1 MIRAFPLDYVRQTI
15 KQTLEFEHIA
25 NPNKYFGGDD
35 QVNLFSFYEQ
45 LAKEDEINRYTDLY
59 RDLVD
64 QQNRTDIIAN
74 GTIVCPENPTFTNI
88 NQCTI
93 VPMTFTGAF
102 RVKLGDRDMMIDTIN
117 NLIHKLKGRKADIA
131 QLDNGKLFM
140 VGTMANNSIGAPLI
154 QNGDFIGS
162 IDSTGNVDN
171 QVEELLLALRNNYG
185 IEPAPIT
192 TDATRY
198 YYVNDTYD
206 NKLKVVYY
214 EDLGQGAT
222 SYELIINEDSFS
234 DVIFPPAHSSYEKW
248 KLSISFESIRIDT
261 PTTLNASEYCVIS
274 FGGSAT
280 LVNASVKLGNDLTKL
295 MVQKKKIMAKTPIEF
310 SNPTKYWLEPLEMPS
325 GNNANTQI
333 NQLVSNKFVSNTHS
347 DSIVG
352 TLQYSFICDESIP
365 LIEQWYNYGRYC
377 VSGITENDIT
387 PNLIY
392 TIKEYYSTWGV
403 IKVKEVLGKIVESI
417 DIENTEGD
425 VLTLSL
431 TMQVQGEDN

>member
-1 MIRAFPLDYVRQTI
+1 MERAFPLDYVRQI
-15 KQTLEFEHIA
+15 IEQTLEFEHIA
-25 NPNKYFGGDD
+25 NPKKYFGGKD

-64 QQNRTDIIAN
+64 QQNKTSIIAN

-93 VPMTFTGAF
+93 VPMTFTGTF
-102 RVKLGDRDMMIDTIN
+102 RVKLGDRDEMIDTIN
-117 NLIHKLKGRKADIA
+117 NLIYKLKGRKVDIA

-140 VGTMANNSIGAPLI
+140 VGTIANNSVGSPLVRVGDYIGTI
-154 QNGDFIGS
+154 N
-162 IDSTGNVDN
+162 STENVDT
-171 QVEELLLALRNNYG
+171 QVSNIMNGLRTNYG
-185 IEPAPIT
+185 INIDTPT
-192 TDATRY
+192 NQTLY
-198 YYVNDTYD
+198 YYVHDSYD

-222 SYELIINEDSFS
+222 SYELIVNEDSFS
-234 DVIFPPAHSSYEKW
+234 DVIFPPTHSSYEKW
-248 KLSISFESIRIDT
+248 KVSISFESIRIDT
-261 PTTLNASEYCVIS
+261 PTILNASEYCVIS

-280 LVNASVKLGNDLTKL
+280 LVNSSVKLGNDLTKL
-295 MVQKKKIMAKTPIEF
+295 MVQKNKILAKTPIEF
-310 SNPTKYWLEPLEMPS
+310 TNATKYWLEPLEMPS

-333 NQLVSNKFVSNTHS
+333 NQLISNKFISNTHT
-347 DSIVG
+347 DSIIG
-352 TLQYSFICDESIP
+352 TLQYSFICDENIP
-365 LIEQWYNYGRYC
+365 LLEQWYNYGRYGI
-377 VSGITENDIT
+377 SGITESDIT

-392 TIKEYYSTWGV
+392 TIQEYYCSWGV
-403 IKVKEVLGKIVESI
+403 VKVKEVLGKIVESI

-431 TMQVQGEDN
+431 TMQIQGENN